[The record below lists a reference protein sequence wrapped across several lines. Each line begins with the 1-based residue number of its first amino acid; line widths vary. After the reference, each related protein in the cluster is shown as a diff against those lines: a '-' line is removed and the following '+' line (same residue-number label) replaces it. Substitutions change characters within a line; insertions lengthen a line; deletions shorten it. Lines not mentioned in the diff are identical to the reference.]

1 MLSYQRVFLNK
12 YVDGSKPIALIAT
25 VLEGMNIHLPTILGF
40 FRVAEFSLMPIWIH
54 ECMIV
59 SYELWVT
66 LW

>member
-1 MLSYQRVFLNK
+1 MWM
-12 YVDGSKPIALIAT
+12 GSKPIALIAT

-66 LW
+66 IW